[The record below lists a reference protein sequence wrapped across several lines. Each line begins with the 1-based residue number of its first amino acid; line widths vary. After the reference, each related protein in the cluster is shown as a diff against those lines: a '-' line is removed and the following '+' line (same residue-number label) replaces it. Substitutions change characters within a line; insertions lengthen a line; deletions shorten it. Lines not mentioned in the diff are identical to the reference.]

1 MPNRS
6 LDDFVGGTE
15 TDEDPTSD
23 ADEVAESEA
32 ESELDATETEV
43 DEGDADAAVE
53 SDTDAETDTGDST
66 DDEPTLTVEEATP
79 TYDFSPE
86 GATCESCGETVETRW
101 HDPEVG
107 MVCAECKGW

>member
-23 ADEVAESEA
+23 ADEVVEPGAEPS
-32 ESELDATETEV
+32 ATETAVAE
-43 DEGDADAAVE
+43 DDADAAAE
-53 SDTDAETDTGDST
+53 ADTDAEADTADSP

-79 TYDFSPE
+79 TYDFSPD
-86 GATCESCGETVETRW
+86 GSVCESCGETVETRW
-101 HDPEVG
+101 HSEGEG